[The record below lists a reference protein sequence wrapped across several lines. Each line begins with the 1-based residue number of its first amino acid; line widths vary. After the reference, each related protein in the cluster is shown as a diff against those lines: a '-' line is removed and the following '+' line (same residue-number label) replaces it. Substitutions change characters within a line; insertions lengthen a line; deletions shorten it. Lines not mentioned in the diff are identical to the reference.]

1 MRKSL
6 SVFLSVTILST
17 RALALL
23 PRAASFNCH
32 QRFAR
37 ASNSVT
43 RKMSSDPLADVG
55 LPAPVLLGSAS
66 YTRKLILKEM
76 GVKFHKLVRP
86 IDEKSLG
93 DRSKDAPPDLVL
105 ALGKAK
111 MDHLVH
117 EIKAGNCK
125 DDMPE
130 ANDSGTQEW
139 VVLTGDQVVTCN
151 GQILEKPESVEEAR
165 EFVASYAKNPPA
177 TVGSCVLT
185 HLPSG
190 IQVSGVD
197 TATIYFKPTIPAD
210 LVDKLI
216 ELDEPIMSCAGG
228 LMIEHP
234 LTKEHLDRI
243 DGTEDSVMGLSKDL
257 VMRLLGELSEKVK
270 AASTVAK

>member
-1 MRKSL
+1 
-6 SVFLSVTILST
+6 
-17 RALALL
+17 
-23 PRAASFNCH
+23 
-32 QRFAR
+32 
-37 ASNSVT
+37 
-43 RKMSSDPLADVG
+43 MSSDPLADVG

-66 YTRKLILKEM
+66 FTRKLILKEM
-76 GVKFHKLVRP
+76 GVKYHKLVRP

-93 DRSKDAPPDLVL
+93 DRSKDSPPDLVL

-111 MDHLVH
+111 MDHLVN

-125 DDMPE
+125 DDMPK
-130 ANDSGTQEW
+130 ANDAGTQEW
-139 VVLTGDQVVTCN
+139 VVLTGDQVVTCD

-165 EFVASYAKNPPA
+165 DFVSSYAKSPPA

-197 TATIYFKPTIPAD
+197 TSTIHFKPTISAD
-210 LVDKLI
+210 LIDKLI

-257 VMRLLGELSEKVK
+257 VVRLLGELAEKVK
-270 AASTVAK
+270 AASK